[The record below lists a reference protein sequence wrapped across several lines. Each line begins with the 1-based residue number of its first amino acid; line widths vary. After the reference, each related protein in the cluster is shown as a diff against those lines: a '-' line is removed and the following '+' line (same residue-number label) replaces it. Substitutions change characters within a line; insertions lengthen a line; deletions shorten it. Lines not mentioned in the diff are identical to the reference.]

1 MRTLG
6 LVLLAVGL
14 FNEVFAVTV
23 YLYPPP
29 STPAPS
35 QLDTRHAS
43 LALAHHLGLEKFESV
58 GSGDGVWHG
67 GVLTEGQEGVV
78 GSAPK
83 DGLLVTLSEDDAKGE
98 SSRGIKQLFVNKC
111 ATL

>member
-1 MRTLG
+1 MRTSS

-14 FNEVFAVTV
+14 VGPASAVTV

-29 STPAPS
+29 SAPVPS

-43 LALAHHLGLEKFESV
+43 LALAHHLGLEKFEAI
-58 GSGDGVWHG
+58 GNGDGVWDG
-67 GVLTEGQEGVV
+67 GVLNAWEEGVV

-83 DGLLVTLSEDDAKGE
+83 EGLLVTLSEQDA
-98 SSRGIKQLFVNKC
+98 RGKFLGTNKV
-111 ATL
+111 

>member
-1 MRTLG
+1 MRTLS

-14 FNEVFAVTV
+14 ANKAFAITV

-43 LALAHHLGLEKFESV
+43 LALAHHLGLEKFEKI
-58 GSGDGVWHG
+58 GTGDGVWDG
-67 GVLTEGQEGVV
+67 GVLMAGQEGVV

-83 DGLLVTLSEDDAKGE
+83 DGLLVTLSEDDAKGAPCHDN
-98 SSRGIKQLFVNKC
+98 SRR
-111 ATL
+111 